1 MNHPGTHLSRWI
13 FIFVLAVLFL
23 GQMKQGLA
31 QGQTGAIAGNVS
43 DSTGGVLKGAQVSLE
58 SKNISVVSNEQGL
71 FLITDLAPGNYALT
85 ISYVGFTT
93 FKKSLDVAAGKTIN
107 MDAGQGKV
115 PVEDAPTQTSP
126 VQTVK
131 GPHKFWDAE
140 NLGLFVGVAVT
151 RALDFT
157 STQHFRE
164 RGHNEILLSNQIVD
178 NKPLFAGIEA
188 AGTAASIGLA
198 YWLHHTGHHRAER
211 WVSLVHIGVG
221 ATGDIHNY
229 GLSRPQLTGT
239 VH

>member
-1 MNHPGTHLSRWI
+1 MFQLHYQPVAFL
-13 FIFVLAVLFL
+13 IFVLLLVVGSGR
-23 GQMKQGLA
+23 GQ
-31 QGQTGAIAGNVS
+31 
-43 DSTGGVLKGAQVSLE
+43 
-58 SKNISVVSNEQGL
+58 
-71 FLITDLAPGNYALT
+71 
-85 ISYVGFTT
+85 
-93 FKKSLDVAAGKTIN
+93 
-107 MDAGQGKV
+107 DAGQPAVSAGLNTPKQ
-115 PVEDAPTQTSP
+115 ASP
-126 VQTVK
+126 SQTVNR
-131 GPHKFWDAE
+131 PHKFWDAE
-140 NLGLFVGVAVT
+140 NLGLFAGVAVT

-229 GLSRPQLTGT
+229 GLSRPQLTGAI
-239 VH
+239 H